1 MSVWDWVIIIIT
13 KILELIAGG
22 MSKPQAV
29 VSAASMFNVSASEI
43 WRHGGFLF

>member
-1 MSVWDWVIIIIT
+1 MSVWDWVIIIA

-29 VSAASMFNVSASEI
+29 ASVVSMFNVSESEI
-43 WRHGGFLF
+43 RKHGGF

>member
-1 MSVWDWVIIIIT
+1 MSVWDWVIIIA

-29 VSAASMFNVSASEI
+29 ASVASMFNVGKSEI
-43 WRHGGFLF
+43 WRHGGF